1 MAVHRIKKVSNTTLS
16 YRWKSFV
23 KMKNQISMPDDTN
36 PYAGGDRAI
45 ERILMEKYEVK
56 TLA

>member
-1 MAVHRIKKVSNTTLS
+1 MAVQRIKKVSNTTLS

-36 PYAGGDRAI
+36 PYAGGRPGHRTHFDGKR
-45 ERILMEKYEVK
+45 
-56 TLA
+56 